1 PLGKVSAVPIAAS
14 GPSGGSFLPLLLII
28 VFIFG
33 MYFLMIRPQQRR
45 NRELQEMQ
53 SNLVPGAEVM
63 TGSGIYGTVTD
74 VDAEEGVVGLEVAE
88 GVILRRAGAAV
99 ARVIAAPEVDE
110 EEAEVDEVD
119 DVDEVD
125 HETDVRPN
133 PIIERK
139 D

>member
-1 PLGKVSAVPIAAS
+1 VPIAAS
-14 GPSGGSFLPLLLII
+14 GTSGGSFLPLLLII

-45 NRELQEMQ
+45 NRELQQMQ
-53 SNLVPGAEVM
+53 ASLGPGAEVM

-74 VDAEEGVVGLEVAE
+74 IDEDEGVVGLEISDGVTIRVA
-88 GVILRRAGAAV
+88 RAAI
-99 ARVIAAPEVDE
+99 ARVISAPDVE
-110 EEAEVDEVD
+110 EDATDEVD
-119 DVDEVD
+119 DEVD
-125 HETDVRPN
+125 HEVDHDTDVAPN